1 MDNGY
6 SLGDLAAVTRSEN
19 GGVGGMGSEGL
30 WVFALL
36 ILLFGGGGGFG
47 FGNNSASAQDIQR
60 AVDLNSIQEGQ
71 REIASDVQRGIYEIN
86 GNTAQYAYNNLG
98 EIRDVEATVNAG
110 FAAQQ
115 KCCCDTLRAIDSVN
129 YNGAMNTASIN
140 ATTTAQTQKILDALA
155 QNKIESLQAKVNEL
169 QTAQMFCGI
178 PRVSPYGYGVVPQFA
193 NACGGCTV
201 TNI

>member
-19 GGVGGMGSEGL
+19 GGFGGMGSEGL

-36 ILLFGGGGGFG
+36 ILLFGGGGLGFG
-47 FGNNSASAQDIQR
+47 GNSASTQDIQR

-71 REIASDVQRGIYEIN
+71 REIASDVQRGIYEVN
-86 GNTAQYAYNNLG
+86 NSTAQYAYNNLG
-98 EIRDVEATVNAG
+98 EIRDVQAAVNAG
-110 FAAQQ
+110 ITAQQ
-115 KCCCDTLRAIDSVN
+115 KCCCDTLRAIDGVN
-129 YNGAMNTASIN
+129 YNGAMNTAAIN
-140 ATTTAQTQKILDALA
+140 ANTTAQTQKILDVLA
-155 QNKIESLQAKVNEL
+155 QNKIDSLQAKVNEL

-193 NACGGCTV
+193 NACGGCNV

>member
-1 MDNGY
+1 MENGY

-19 GGVGGMGSEGL
+19 GFAGMGSEGI
-30 WVFALL
+30 WIFALL
-36 ILLFGGGGGFG
+36 ILLFGGGGFG
-47 FGNNSASAQDIQR
+47 GNSATSQDIQR

-71 REIASDVQRGIYEIN
+71 REISADVQRGIYEIN

-98 EIRDVEATVNAG
+98 EIRDVQAVVNSG
-110 FAAQQ
+110 FAEQQ
-115 KCCCDTLRAIDSVN
+115 KCCCETLRAIDGVN

-155 QNKIESLQAKVNEL
+155 QNKIDTLQSKVNEL

-178 PRVSPYGYGVVPQFA
+178 PRISPYGYGVVPQFA
-193 NACGGCTV
+193 NTCGI